1 MTLRRPLVPLCAVTI
16 LATLLLTQSAFLLF
30 IPIFCAAV
38 FFVVFVRGAHSVRV
52 YGVLSLLMVLLSL
65 YPVLYEALHTP
76 KRIPYSESTEYRGTV
91 TEVSYGK
98 YATTVT
104 VRLTSGAH
112 RGENCGIRL
121 KAKEAPPTLFETI
134 RFHGNVLPSEKV
146 YDKAELCRLY
156 AKNVRLCTAVL
167 YDWTA
172 DEPMPSE
179 ISLRQKVYFRLRRSF
194 SQILDGDTQAMAL
207 ALLTGDRT
215 GLSSERTDFYRRAGL
230 YPFLCI
236 SGIHV
241 MLTAGLLRRI
251 LNVLHLPPILQILIL
266 FPFLFA
272 FALIGGTSG
281 SVLRACLMAAVLWLA
296 PLFSREYDSVSS
308 LCFAYLVLWLFN
320 PYMLFDLG
328 TALSFDA
335 TLGIVLADQLRHD
348 MPYPGMGKLFPTL
361 AGSVYASGFTALL
374 CMENIG
380 GLSLLSPFS
389 NLLAGTVF
397 VPVMTLLLATA
408 VLCLLPNFAV
418 TKVLLSVLSLADRFL
433 LGLFETIAKAFSSI
447 KGSYA
452 EVSPPALITG
462 IVALLCIFPLLYA
475 LSFAGR
481 KDENRAASVFVL
493 VPYGI
498 LAFFV
503 LFGGFFGNT

>member
-16 LATLLLTQSAFLLF
+16 LATLLLAQSAFLLL

-38 FFVVFVRGAHSVRV
+38 FFIVFVRGGHSVRV

-65 YPVLYEALHTP
+65 YPVLYEAMHTQ

-91 TEVSYGK
+91 TEVFYGK

-121 KAKEAPPTLFETI
+121 RTKQAPPALFETI

-194 SQILDGDTQAMAL
+194 SQISDGDTQSMAL

-241 MLTAGLLRRI
+241 MLTAGLFRRI
-251 LNVLHLPPILQILIL
+251 LNVLRLSPILQIFVL

-281 SVLRACLMAAVLWLA
+281 SVLRACLMAAILWLA
-296 PLFSREYDSVSS
+296 PLFSR
-308 LCFAYLVLWLFN
+308 
-320 PYMLFDLG
+320 
-328 TALSFDA
+328 
-335 TLGIVLADQLRHD
+335 
-348 MPYPGMGKLFPTL
+348 
-361 AGSVYASGFTALL
+361 
-374 CMENIG
+374 
-380 GLSLLSPFS
+380 
-389 NLLAGTVF
+389 
-397 VPVMTLLLATA
+397 
-408 VLCLLPNFAV
+408 
-418 TKVLLSVLSLADRFL
+418 
-433 LGLFETIAKAFSSI
+433 
-447 KGSYA
+447 
-452 EVSPPALITG
+452 
-462 IVALLCIFPLLYA
+462 
-475 LSFAGR
+475 
-481 KDENRAASVFVL
+481 
-493 VPYGI
+493 
-498 LAFFV
+498 
-503 LFGGFFGNT
+503 